1 MRQQTHLEWVFA
13 SKLGLQI
20 KTLAIPVVAI
30 TQLCKSLASHCAL
43 EECAILALW
52 VYFSAGSAQPSQLA
66 LYRTIGQGQP

>member
-1 MRQQTHLEWVFA
+1 MWPPGLLQE
-13 SKLGLQI
+13 GLQV
-20 KTLAIPVVAI
+20 KNTR
-30 TQLCKSLASHCAL
+30 KSHVSHRAL